1 MGKFGFR
8 FLGNISNEYANEFIG
23 IVKSQENLENFDVYI
38 NSSGGEV
45 SAAITIYNFI
55 KSLLVS

>member
-1 MGKFGFR
+1 MGKFEFR
-8 FLGNISNEYANEFIG
+8 FLGNINNESANEFMRF
-23 IVKSQENLENFDVYI
+23 VKSQDKLENFDVYI

-55 KSLLVS
+55 KSLL